1 MVFEMAEKGIRE
13 VRIDEYS
20 EKLPLGLAWLATPY
34 LPTCLYGLHRHA
46 DVGWAVNGGA
56 QERTR
61 TFTPL
66 REEDFKF
73 AQHRNIA

>member
-34 LPTCLYGLHRHA
+34 LPTCLYCPQRQAHEGRVL
-46 DVGWAVNGGA
+46 NGGA
-56 QERTR
+56 QERTL
-61 TFTPL
+61 TFTL
-66 REEDFKF
+66 LSRSGF
-73 AQHRNIA
+73 